1 MPHDL
6 QPHFLRVLE
15 DGQIYRLGDTRPRQV
30 RFRLIAATNRS
41 LRQEV
46 AAGKFR
52 MDLFYRV
59 SVTSIEIPPLRERAG
74 DAAELAQLFLREL
87 CDLHEVGPKRFD
99 DAALRR
105 MERYAWPGNVR
116 ELRNAV
122 ESLVLTV
129 DGELICAADL
139 PSEMRAADSAGAA
152 AEPGRGALSV
162 LEQSEFEQIYKACQE
177 SAGNATLAAKQ
188 LGIAKSTL
196 YLKLKKYALDQS
208 MDSWRSSSTH

>member
-1 MPHDL
+1 
-6 QPHFLRVLE
+6 
-15 DGQIYRLGDTRPRQV
+15 
-30 RFRLIAATNRS
+30 
-41 LRQEV
+41 
-46 AAGKFR
+46 
-52 MDLFYRV
+52 
-59 SVTSIEIPPLRERAG
+59 
-74 DAAELAQLFLREL
+74 
-87 CDLHEVGPKRFD
+87 LHEVGPKRFD

-139 PSEMRAADSAGAA
+139 PSEMRAADGAGAA

-208 MDSWRSSSTH
+208 MDAWRSSSTH